1 MGKLDSDTTAAS
13 AIAGYAQEWLTVP
26 EMLLDR
32 VQRDPD
38 AVEQQFRTL
47 DAAHAYR
54 AHSLVNIDALAL
66 LVVDPAAR
74 TLLFSSGSLP
84 SDPFGLID
92 WDIAETALQGRAM
105 QLAHAARRGDHPLL
119 AYIPAQE
126 ATNWGLPDDV
136 RQALKGAPRSVLI
149 ATTSAASEKPL
160 RRACA
165 AFGMTGLET
174 RVVEATL
181 RGGSIRAGA
190 AAAKL
195 SYATAREAMSA
206 ALAKVGVTRMPG
218 LLHHLSLLAL
228 GIFPN
233 GDEAIELL
241 TDRWGLK
248 PRQAQIAM
256 LLAQGMTRADV
267 ARAIGAS
274 EATVKK
280 QTDIIF
286 QTLGVAGAAALAR
299 SISVVTAMQALAEAS
314 HGRIGWIDGNAE
326 PLRFVHRPGGGRI
339 GLSDY
344 GPVGGRPVVIL
355 HSSMTSR
362 HPPRGLVAELMRHD
376 FRVLAIDRPGFGM
389 TDIDGEVNAS
399 DPSDPFEPAAHD
411 MAIVLDRLRIDRVDI
426 IARGGAQVAVAFAGL
441 FPDRCGAVVLINPDP
456 PSTRD
461 TRRWGVLGAF
471 KEAYFQRPELILPA
485 ARLIARAMTRS
496 FLAKALHKSMRGSPP
511 DEALLADEEVIDDY
525 YRAVCMFRTGRLA
538 GYVREQT
545 AFARGT
551 HHDYP
556 VDGDGWSVLL
566 GGHDT
571 LSNPDTTLAY
581 WQERI
586 PAANFEILKDQGRLL
601 AYAVPALVV
610 ERLVNSGCGHKT
622 PRRATLDDRPFP
634 CFFHGTGHASS

>member
-1 MGKLDSDTTAAS
+1 MGKIESDTAA
-13 AIAGYAQEWLTVP
+13 ARAVVDYAQEWLAVP

-32 VQRDPD
+32 ARRVPD
-38 AVEQQFRTL
+38 AVERQFRAL
-47 DAAHAYR
+47 DEAHEYR
-54 AHSLVNIDALAL
+54 AHSLVNVDALAL
-66 LVVDPAAR
+66 LVVDPSTQ

-84 SDPFGLID
+84 DPCGLID
-92 WDIAETALQGRAM
+92 WDMAETALKGRAM
-105 QLAHAARRGDHPLL
+105 QLVQTAGQADHPLL
-119 AYIPAQE
+119 AYIPGQE
-126 ATNWGLPDDV
+126 AANWGLPDDV
-136 RQALKGAPRSVLI
+136 RQALEAAPRGVLI

-181 RGGSIRAGA
+181 RTGSIRAGA

-206 ALAKVGVTRMPG
+206 ALAKGGATRMPG

-233 GDEAIELL
+233 GDGASELL

-248 PRQAQIAM
+248 PRQAQIAL

-280 QTDIIF
+280 QTDVIF
-286 QTLGVAGAAALAR
+286 QTLGVASAAALAR

-314 HGRIGWIDGNAE
+314 HGRIGWVDGNAE

-339 GLSDY
+339 ALSDY
-344 GPVGGRPVVIL
+344 GRVGGRPVVIL

-362 HPPRGLVAELMRHD
+362 HPPRGLVAELIRRD
-376 FRVLAIDRPGFGM
+376 FRVLAIDRPGFGL
-389 TDIDGEVNAS
+389 TDIDGEVAGS

-411 MAIVLDRLRIDRVDI
+411 MKIVLDRLRIDRVDI
-426 IARGGAQVAVAFAGL
+426 VARGGAQVAVAFAGL
-441 FPDRCGAVVLINPDP
+441 FPGRCGAVVLVNPDP

-461 TRRWGVLGAF
+461 TRRWGPLGAF

-485 ARLIARAMTRS
+485 ARLIARSMTRG
-496 FLAKALHKSMRGSPP
+496 FLVKVLHKSMRGSPP
-511 DEALLADEEVIDDY
+511 DEALLADEEVVDDY
-525 YRAVCMFRTGRLA
+525 YRAVRMFSTGRLA

-545 AFARGT
+545 ALARGT
-551 HHDYP
+551 PHDYP
-556 VDGDGWSVLL
+556 VDGGGWSVLL

-571 LSNPDTTLAY
+571 LSDPGTTLAY

-586 PAANFEILKDQGRLL
+586 PAANFEIFQDQGRLL

-610 ERLVNSGCGHKT
+610 ERLGSLS
-622 PRRATLDDRPFP
+622 RL
-634 CFFHGTGHASS
+634 